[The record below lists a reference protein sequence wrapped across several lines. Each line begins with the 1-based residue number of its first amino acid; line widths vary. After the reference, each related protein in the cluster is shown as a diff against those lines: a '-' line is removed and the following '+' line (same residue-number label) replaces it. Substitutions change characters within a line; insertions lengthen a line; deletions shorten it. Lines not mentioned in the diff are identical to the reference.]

1 MSRAREAPHEVA
13 TPKTRHYLI
22 LLALL
27 GGDAHGLGIAREVE
41 RLSEGRVRLWPAT
54 LYGTLEDLV
63 DAGWIEPLD
72 DADEK
77 PRDAGERKRFYRI
90 TARGRALARGETRR
104 LAELVRVAR
113 ARVRARGETA

>member
-1 MSRAREAPHEVA
+1 MPAREPPRPAPS
-13 TPKTRHYLI
+13 PKTRHYLI

-41 RLSEGRVRLWPAT
+41 RLSEGRVRLWPVT
-54 LYGTLEDLV
+54 LYGSLDDLV
-63 DAGWIEPLD
+63 ENGWIEALE

-77 PRDAGERKRFYRI
+77 PKDAGERKRFYRI
-90 TARGRALARGETRR
+90 TPRGRVVARGETHR

-113 ARVRARGETA
+113 SRVKAGRETA